1 MIFFTSARITHDLTH
16 NIYLMG
22 MRPNFSQI
30 GGAVPFVVL
39 ICGFD
44 AREIRNHQSLNR
56 NPLSRCDP
64 DQVEP

>member
-1 MIFFTSARITHDLTH
+1 
-16 NIYLMG
+16 MG

-44 AREIRNHQSLNR
+44 PREIRDHQSLNR